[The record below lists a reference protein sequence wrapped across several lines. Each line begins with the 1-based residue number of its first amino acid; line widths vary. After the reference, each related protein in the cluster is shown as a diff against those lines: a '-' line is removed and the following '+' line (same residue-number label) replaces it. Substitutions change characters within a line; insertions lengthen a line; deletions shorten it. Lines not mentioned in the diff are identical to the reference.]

1 MQPGREQ
8 SELYLNSYLYPF
20 HGRPN
25 LMCSFH
31 YFQPLIL
38 TEAVKAKVS
47 STNPFQFLSL
57 LEYSLRGYL
66 FTIW

>member
-8 SELYLNSYLYPF
+8 SELYLNSYLYSF
-20 HGRPN
+20 HGRQN

-47 STNPFQFLSL
+47 STNPFQFASL

-66 FTIW
+66 